1 VLHTHHSPV
10 ENLPLPQEV
19 SPEDVGDSKEG
30 CRAFQALIQCAALPE
45 KPRYPE
51 DPAEGEDALKHEH
64 YVRTELKKRTK
75 SLGFRYTPREEINLR
90 LEKVRR
96 GMARHQLEALLV
108 VQKMDYFYLSGTA
121 QDSILFLPLE
131 GEPLLMTRRELERAK
146 VDSPLENVVGF
157 ESLRE
162 LPPLIRTYYGGVP
175 KTMGLEFD
183 MLPVREYF
191 KYVELFPECRL
202 MDSSSAIRQARKIK
216 TSFEIEMMRQAGEI
230 TKKVFEAAKGFIKEG
245 MTEIEVGGMLDT
257 TAKKYGHE
265 GLARVRSINYEAYTW
280 HVLSGE
286 SGGIV
291 SQSDSP
297 MGGLGTSPAFPV
309 GGSLKPL
316 KPEEPIL
323 VDFLCVYHGYMVDT
337 TRIFCIGQMPQKF
350 VAAYEAMRRVHDT
363 VLEETRP
370 GANCEK
376 LFGKSVSLAHE
387 LGYSDSSLGP
397 PGLQTTFVA
406 HGIGLELGEFPY
418 LARGHDYP
426 LQEGMVFSIEPKV
439 VFPGE
444 GSVGI
449 ENTVVV
455 TKDGYEVLTPVD
467 EAIFE
472 V

>member
-1 VLHTHHSPV
+1 
-10 ENLPLPQEV
+10 
-19 SPEDVGDSKEG
+19 
-30 CRAFQALIQCAALPE
+30 
-45 KPRYPE
+45 
-51 DPAEGEDALKHEH
+51 LKHE
-64 YVRTELKKRTK
+64 YWVRTELEKRSR
-75 SLGFRYTPREEINLR
+75 SLGFRYTPREEIDLR

-121 QDSILFLPLE
+121 QDSLLFLPLE
-131 GEPLLMTRRELERAK
+131 GKPLLMVKRELERAK
-146 VDSPLENVVGF
+146 VDSPLESVVGF
-157 ESLRE
+157 KSLRE
-162 LPPLIRTYYGGVP
+162 LPLLIRDHYGALP
-175 KTMGLEFD
+175 ETMGLEFD

-191 KYVELFPECRL
+191 RYVELFPECRL
-202 MDSSSAIRQARKIK
+202 MDSSAVIRQARKIK
-216 TSFEIEMMRQAGEI
+216 TPFEIEMMRQAGGI
-230 TKKVFEAAKGFIKEG
+230 TQKAFQAAKEFIKEG
-245 MTEIEVGGMLDT
+245 MTEIEVGGRLDT

-286 SGGIV
+286 TGGIV

-316 KPEEPIL
+316 GRDEPIL

-337 TRIFCIGQMPQKF
+337 TRMFCIGGMPQKF
-350 VAAYEAMRRVHDT
+350 VAAYEAMRRVHDA

-370 GANCEK
+370 GANCEQ
-376 LFGKSVSLAHE
+376 LFEKSVALARE
-387 LGYSDSSLGP
+387 LGYGDSYLGP

-418 LARGHDYP
+418 LARGHEYP

-467 EAIFE
+467 EDVFT

>member
-1 VLHTHHSPV
+1 
-10 ENLPLPQEV
+10 
-19 SPEDVGDSKEG
+19 
-30 CRAFQALIQCAALPE
+30 
-45 KPRYPE
+45 
-51 DPAEGEDALKHEH
+51 LKHE
-64 YVRTELKKRTK
+64 YWVRRELEKRSR
-75 SLGFRYTPREEINLR
+75 SLGFRYTPREEIDLR
-90 LEKVRR
+90 LEKVRQ

-121 QDSILFLPLE
+121 QDSLLFLPLE
-131 GEPLLMTRRELERAK
+131 GEPLLMVRRELERAK
-146 VDSPLENVVGF
+146 VDSPLESVVGF

-162 LPPLIRTYYGGVP
+162 LPLLIRDHHGALP
-175 KTMGLEFD
+175 ETMGLEFD
-183 MLPVREYF
+183 MLPVRDYF
-191 KYVELFPECRL
+191 RYVELFPECRL
-202 MDSSSAIRQARKIK
+202 MDSSAVIRQARKIK
-216 TSFEIEMMRQAGEI
+216 TPFEIEMMRQAGGI
-230 TKKVFEAAKGFIKEG
+230 TQKAFEAAKGFITEG

-257 TAKKYGHE
+257 TAKRYGHE

-280 HVLSGE
+280 HMLSGE
-286 SGGIV
+286 TGGIV

-316 KPEEPIL
+316 RPDEPIL

-337 TRIFCIGQMPQKF
+337 TRMFCIGGMPQKF
-350 VAAYEAMRRVHDT
+350 VAAYEAMRRVHDA

-370 GANCEK
+370 GANCAK
-376 LFGKSVSLAHE
+376 LFEQSVELARE
-387 LGYSDSSLGP
+387 LGYSDSYLGP
-397 PGLQTTFVA
+397 PGLQTTFIA

-426 LQEGMVFSIEPKV
+426 LQEGIVFSIEPKV

-467 EAIFE
+467 EEIF
-472 V
+472 VL